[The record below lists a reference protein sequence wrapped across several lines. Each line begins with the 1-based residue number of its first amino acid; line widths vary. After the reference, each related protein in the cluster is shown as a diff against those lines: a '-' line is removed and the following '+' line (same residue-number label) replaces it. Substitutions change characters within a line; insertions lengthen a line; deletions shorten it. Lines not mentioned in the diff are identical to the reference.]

1 MVRNDEVLAQL
12 NRIVGSSVF
21 VNSAR
26 SKQFL
31 EYCVNCSL
39 RGDTSH
45 LKETS
50 IAVDVFLR
58 EASYDPKS
66 DPIVRVHARR
76 VREKLEIYYR
86 TTGRQDPITIGLPKG
101 SYVPHFGRSATW
113 PGLPLVPP
121 EAPSQQ
127 VDTPELPSVSVQHSH
142 WPLLASI
149 AILIAAVALT
159 YLIRTRNKPRTL
171 TLASLK
177 PVSVLPP
184 DVMDAAWSRDGKTVA
199 FTRMSETD
207 GEPHVYTVSLQGSQ
221 NPQRLSQG
229 TFDEFRPAWSPDSH
243 QIAFIRILDIL
254 HFVIVRRDI
263 ASGKEAVSRPF
274 VTYFPMDVDP
284 PTLDWSPDGKSF
296 LTTEQVSPDTP
307 IRLIRMRIQDG
318 ERTNLTSPPIGSTGD
333 VEGRFSPDGQ
343 TIAFRRGGLGD
354 LYVVGVDGESSHK
367 AVALTTDNRGVRGI
381 AFTADGKNILFGSQR
396 DASDSFGI
404 FSISTAGGAITPVT
418 PAEFEAFSP
427 SPVEKN
433 LFSLRH
439 LEVTTQIVEVS
450 RASSTELPTLP
461 GSTVDQAATYS
472 PDGTSIVFISNRSGS
487 EELWVYRR
495 NTTPQQLTHYNG
507 EGFLFTPH
515 WSPDGRFI
523 AFGYRRNGATNVM
536 IYELKTGQMRTLTH
550 TQSRNF
556 NPVFSH
562 DGRYVFFSSNAD
574 GSPRIWRIAADG
586 SQAAEPLFIQ
596 GTSNFVPSPDGQW
609 LYYLDRHDPM
619 TLNRASLQDG
629 TTQEIYRS
637 EGRPAFFNSFVVT
650 HEGIYLAVS
659 NQNERQIHIE
669 RIDPNSFQAK
679 TVWRIAPYPV
689 TVVLAEQN
697 FDVAPDGSRLLT
709 THMTDHSSMFFATI
723 R

>member
-1 MVRNDEVLAQL
+1 MVRDEEVLAQL

-86 TTGRQDPITIGLPKG
+86 TTGRQDPITIDLPKG
-101 SYVPHFGRSATW
+101 SYVPHFERSATW
-113 PGLPLVPP
+113 PGLPLVSP
-121 EAPSQQ
+121 EAPLQQ
-127 VDTPELPSVSVQHSH
+127 VAPPESPSTSVQHSR
-142 WPLLASI
+142 WPLFASI

-159 YLIRTRNKPRTL
+159 YLIRTSHKPHTM

-184 DVMDAAWSRDGKTVA
+184 DVMDAAWSHDGKTVA
-199 FTRMSETD
+199 FTRMSDVD
-207 GEPHVYTVSLQGSQ
+207 GAPHVYTVSLQGSQ
-221 NPQRLSQG
+221 NLQRLSQG
-229 TFDEFRPAWSPDSH
+229 PFDEFRPVWSPDNR
-243 QIAFIRILDIL
+243 QLAFIRVLDIV

-263 ASGKEAVSRPF
+263 VSGKEVVSRPF
-274 VTYFPMDVDP
+274 VTYFPMDIDP
-284 PTLDWSPDGKSF
+284 PTLDWSPDGRSF
-296 LTTEQVSPDTP
+296 LTVEQVSPDTP

-318 ERTNLTSPPIGSTGD
+318 ERMYLTSPPIGSTGD

-354 LYVVGVDGESSHK
+354 LYVVGIDGESSHK
-367 AVALTTDNRGVRGI
+367 AIALTTDNRGVRGI

-396 DASDSFGI
+396 DVSDVFGI

-418 PAEFEAFSP
+418 PAEFEAVSP
-427 SPVEKN
+427 SPVEN
-433 LFSLRH
+433 RLFSLRH
-439 LEVTTQIVEVS
+439 LEVITQIVEIS

-487 EELWVYRR
+487 EELWMYRR
-495 NTTPQQLTHYNG
+495 NTIPQQLTHYNG

-523 AFGYRRNGATNVM
+523 TFGYRHNGATNVT

-679 TVWRIAPYPV
+679 TVWRIAAHPV
-689 TVVLAEQN
+689 TAALAEQN